1 MKLYLKIEHLHQSAG
16 WIKLETN
23 SYSLRFSDCNMSQ
36 YEYLNNSAKNYLQN
50 NKRFLKWFFT

>member
-1 MKLYLKIEHLHQSAG
+1 MNIRLKIEHLSSAG

-23 SYSLRFSDCNMSQ
+23 SYVLRFGDCCMSQ
-36 YEYLNNSAKNYLQN
+36 YEYLNNSTKNYLQN